1 MPYWGESWSLISAV
15 LWAIAVVL
23 FRLAVK
29 GIPPIEMSLF
39 KNTFALI
46 LFVATWLLFQ
56 GQEVE
61 INLST
66 QDHLV
71 LIFAGGIGIALGDTL
86 FMYALNTLGAGRN
99 AILSCLFSPFV
110 IFLSILFL
118 NEKFSIFQALGFLL
132 ILSGVLL
139 AVYQKSSDSLSK
151 RNRIIGTIV
160 GISAVFCMAS
170 GMVITKPILNE
181 APPVYVSCFRLAGG
195 VLGVAL
201 FAIVSGRI
209 KTSIRIFKG
218 PLPWKIMFLG
228 AFIGTYLALFTWIVG
243 FKHTSASVASILNQ
257 TAVFFILILAVPI
270 LKERLSPMKV
280 VGASLGFLGVTLILY
295 HA

>member
-23 FRLAVK
+23 IRLAVK
-29 GIPPIEMSLF
+29 GIPVIEMSLF
-39 KNTFALI
+39 KNTLALI
-46 LFVATWLLFQ
+46 LFIVTWQIFKGQ
-56 GQEVE
+56 GVE
-61 INLST
+61 PNLT
-66 QDHLV
+66 NMDLLV
-71 LIFAGGIGIALGDTL
+71 LISAGGIGIALGDTL
-86 FMYALNTLGAGRN
+86 FMYALNILGAGRN

-110 IFLSILFL
+110 ILLSVVFL
-118 NEKFSIFQALGFLL
+118 NEKFSFFQALGFIL
-132 ILSGVLL
+132 ILSGILM
-139 AVYQKSSDSLSK
+139 AVYQKSSDTLSK
-151 RNRIIGTIV
+151 RNRIIGTLI
-160 GISAVFCMAS
+160 GISAVFCMAT

-195 VLGVAL
+195 LLGVVL
-201 FAIVSGRI
+201 FTIASGRI
-209 KTSIRIFKG
+209 RTSIRIFKG

-270 LKERLSPMKV
+270 LKERLSLMKI
-280 VGASLGFLGVTLILY
+280 VGATLGFLGVSLILY
-295 HA
+295 NA